1 MTVPNFDRTSPVSCE
16 TWALCALGVKQKLI
30 CASRSTARIILG
42 SLYTCLVWLKRNCH
56 WCLHWGSPTKNNQSS
71 PIGWDAHDVWSPS
84 LILCVQHMKTLP
96 VKLWV
101 RPLPETV
108 RVCVQCTLLPQKVFG
123 VNHTGACCVY
133 PSPTAR
139 GVSLHI
145 QAVSVAALSA
155 DRKSGMTKQQGDWHP
170 SRPPR
175 HSAWRCTHRWM
186 L

>member
-1 MTVPNFDRTSPVSCE
+1 MWKRRE
-16 TWALCALGVKQKLI
+16 VKQKLI
-30 CASRSTARIILG
+30 CASHFMTFLG
-42 SLYTCLVWLKRNCH
+42 VTIKELSLVFTYK
-56 WCLHWGSPTKNNQSS
+56 
-71 PIGWDAHDVWSPS
+71 PIGWDAHHAWSPS
-84 LILCVQHMKTLP
+84 LTLCVQYSTWRSLP
-96 VKLWV
+96 VS
-101 RPLPETV
+101 ETV
-108 RVCVQCTLLPQKVFG
+108 QVSVQCTLLPHSTRQKVFG

-155 DRKSGMTKQQGDWHP
+155 DRKSGMTKQRGDWHP